1 MAAGEAAAKLDL
13 KKVLKEFYRPSAKE
27 PVLVEVPP
35 LSYLMVD
42 GEGDPNSSEAFQA
55 AMGALFTVGYT
66 LKFMLKKGPEATTPD
81 YAVMPPEA
89 LWWNTEQGLLE
100 LEDKSAW
107 HWTLMMLQHEFV
119 TPVMVD
125 RARAQAQARKGDL
138 PKLDDLRLE
147 RYEEGLSVQIMHVG
161 PYEAEGPTVER
172 MHAFAREQGCAPLG
186 KHHEIYLGDPRRT
199 APEKLKTV
207 VRQPVC
213 RLCG

>member
-1 MAAGEAAAKLDL
+1 MVGSGNLGADMAVFEAVHGTAPDIAGQNLANPTALL
-13 KKVLKEFYRPSAKE
+13 LSA
-27 PVLVEVPP
+27 
-35 LSYLMVD
+35 
-42 GEGDPNSSEAFQA
+42 
-55 AMGALFTVGYT
+55 
-66 LKFMLKKGPEATTPD
+66 
-81 YAVMPPEA
+81 
-89 LWWNTEQGLLE
+89 
-100 LEDKSAW
+100 
-107 HWTLMMLQHEFV
+107 LMMLQHEFV

-172 MHAFAREQGCAPLG
+172 MHAFAREQGCAPLS

-213 RLCG
+213 RLCS